1 MSNGAP
7 CGQSPNL
14 EALYCAAEA
23 RAALGVGTG
32 WSVSGFD
39 GALLPSGREL
49 LAGAARELDRYA
61 VRRRYLPA
69 QLVPDRAWVILLD
82 LFVLRLQGWSMTLED
97 RIASWGMSE
106 GTAARQMAALIEAG
120 LVVRQVDDKAPM
132 PMSFALSEKGQAVVK
147 TILALY
153 E

>member
-1 MSNGAP
+1 MGA
-7 CGQSPNL
+7 
-14 EALYCAAEA
+14 
-23 RAALGVGTG
+23 G

-39 GALLPSGREL
+39 EALLPSGREL

-61 VRRRYLPA
+61 VRRRYLPG

-82 LFVLRLQGWSMTLED
+82 LFVLRLQGWSMTHEERL
-97 RIASWGMSE
+97 ASWGMSE

-120 LVVRQVDDKAPM
+120 LVVREIDGSAPM
-132 PMSFALSEKGQAVVK
+132 PMSFSLSEKGQAVVR